1 MEKIADKIKEIIDK
15 SGNIVVLS
23 GLNVMK
29 ETGLNGVR
37 AEHLA
42 YETEEKYGY
51 ANDDIISSAFYARR
65 SEIFYDYIKNV
76 TINKETAE
84 PTIVHK
90 AVRQLQQKGKVPRII
105 TYTVYGLYENAGC
118 ENVLDIHG
126 SIQKNKCP
134 ACGKIFDM
142 KYIKDSVGEPLCDTC
157 KVPIRPGFLLLG
169 ERVDNGKMSEACDD
183 IEAADVLLVLGFGIR
198 ESLCQHLHKYY
209 KGNKLIL
216 VNTEEKLG
224 DERADYRI
232 YGKIGEIVPYITGYD
247 PDAVFEETDE
257 ESEAAAAM
265 EKDPAE
271 NS

>member
-1 MEKIADKIKEIIDK
+1 MEKIAEGIKEIIDK

-23 GLNVMK
+23 GLNVMR

-51 ANDDIISSAFYARR
+51 ANDEIISSAFYARR

-90 AVRQLQQKGKVPRII
+90 AIRQLQQKGKVPHII
-105 TYTVYGLYENAGC
+105 SRTVYELYENAGC
-118 ENVLDIHG
+118 KHVLDIHG

-134 ACGKIFDM
+134 SCGKIFDM
-142 KYIKDSVGEPLCDTC
+142 KYIKDSKGEPVCDTC

-169 ERVDNGKMSEACDD
+169 ERVDNGKISEACDA
-183 IEAADVLLVLGFGIR
+183 IEAADVLLVLGSGVMDP
-198 ESLCQHLHKYY
+198 LCQHLQKYY
-209 KGNKLIL
+209 KGHKFIL

-232 YGKIGEIVPYITGYD
+232 YGKISEIVPYITGYD
-247 PDAVFEETDE
+247 PDAVFEDPDE
-257 ESEAAAAM
+257 ESEAAAAL
-265 EKDPAE
+265 EKEPAE

>member
-1 MEKIADKIKEIIDK
+1 MEKIAERIKEIIEK

-23 GLNVMK
+23 GQNVMR
-29 ETGLNGVR
+29 ETGLNGIR

-51 ANDDIISSAFYARR
+51 ANDEIISSAFYARR

-76 TINKETAE
+76 TINKEEAE
-84 PTIVHK
+84 PTIVHR
-90 AVRQLQQKGKVPRII
+90 AVRQLQQKGKVPHII
-105 TYTVYGLYENAGC
+105 TRTVYELYENAGC

-142 KYIKDSVGEPLCDTC
+142 KYIKESKGEPVCDNC
-157 KVPIRPGFLLLG
+157 KIPIRPGFVLLG
-169 ERVDNGKMSEACDD
+169 ERVDNGKVSEAC
-183 IEAADVLLVLGFGIR
+183 EFFEEADVILVLGMSVR
-198 ESLCQHLHKYY
+198 DSLCQHLEKYY
-209 KGNKLIL
+209 TGSKFIL

-232 YGKIGEIVPYITGYD
+232 YGKISEIVPYITGYD
-247 PDAVFEETDE
+247 PDAVFAETTE
-257 ESEAAAAM
+257 ESEAAAAL
-265 EKDPAE
+265 EKEPARI
-271 NS
+271 S